1 MEAATQGPADL
12 AALRAGLDRLGLG
25 EIALQEFGNASTVLV
40 RAERRGGPTSAV
52 EKRHARRD
60 RNGFTG

>member
-1 MEAATQGPADL
+1 MGVVTQGPADL

-40 RAERRGGPTSAV
+40 RVER
-52 EKRHARRD
+52 
-60 RNGFTG
+60 